1 MFYAHCANVH
11 MFYAHC
17 ANVHVFYAHCANV
30 HMFFAHCANV
40 HMFYAHCAN
49 VHMFQLLVPKA
60 KQASIRYVY
69 TNHHWHRCRGQL
81 VVNRAG
87 MIRE

>member
-1 MFYAHCANVH
+1 MHIVEMSTCFIKIFVVLNLGSCFRALAVNVVSD
-11 MFYAHC
+11 FVSSFGPLA
-17 ANVHVFYAHCANV
+17 VVFVSA
-30 HMFFAHCANV
+30 
-40 HMFYAHCAN
+40 
-49 VHMFQLLVPKA
+49 LVPKA

-81 VVNRAG
+81 VVNRSG